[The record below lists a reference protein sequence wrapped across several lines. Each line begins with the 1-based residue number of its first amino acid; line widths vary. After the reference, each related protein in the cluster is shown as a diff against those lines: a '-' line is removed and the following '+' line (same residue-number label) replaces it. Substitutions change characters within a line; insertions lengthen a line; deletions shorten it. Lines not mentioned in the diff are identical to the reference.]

1 MPNGRDWIYK
11 EGDTLTHEVGHWL
24 NLAHTHDN
32 GCNGVGDYMDD
43 AGGVT
48 SNERTAT
55 YSCDVGLDNC
65 RNDGGANPIHSFMS
79 YVEDSCMTEFSAG
92 QALRMQAAYEIY
104 RYDSATS
111 KQYSLAADGYSCSTG
126 VVEPT
131 TPKVSVLHG
140 RMLVYLFCIICLNV
154 IVLFDHIS
162 TANISTNEPNPNHLP
177 HASTHT

>member
-1 MPNGRDWIYK
+1 MYCTIYFDISYSDSVYDGVVIVNDSMPNARNWQYA

-24 NLAHTHDN
+24 HLEHTHDN

-131 TPKVSVLHG
+131 TPKVSVL
-140 RMLVYLFCIICLNV
+140 
-154 IVLFDHIS
+154 
-162 TANISTNEPNPNHLP
+162 T
-177 HASTHT
+177 